1 MKAKRSS
8 FARTQAYM
16 LLYLYLGDILSIER
30 EKGEGREKRKKK
42 DGGKERGERQKTSH
56 SLLESE

>member
-1 MKAKRSS
+1 
-8 FARTQAYM
+8 M